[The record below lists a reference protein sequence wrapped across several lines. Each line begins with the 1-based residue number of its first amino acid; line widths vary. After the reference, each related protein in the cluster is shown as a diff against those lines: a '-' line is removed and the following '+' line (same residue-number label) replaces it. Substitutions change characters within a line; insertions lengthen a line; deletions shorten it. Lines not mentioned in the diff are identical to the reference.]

1 MRTFGALLCG
11 WVFGGTLLAIHYL
24 VTPLPL
30 AGWIAPIGGTVA
42 TVIAYNTF
50 PRRS

>member
-11 WVFGGTLLAIHYL
+11 WVFGGTMLAIHYL
-24 VTPLPL
+24 VAPIPL
-30 AGWIAPIGGTVA
+30 AGWVAPIWATVA

-50 PRRS
+50 PKRS